1 MCILGTV
8 DDLELLDPVQ
18 VVQCGHQW
26 VVSLLSLLVALSFVL
41 VGEDGVRFVQQ
52 EGQSG
57 VSQLH
62 LGRNVR
68 GLAPGVGSGQ
78 PSGRS

>member
-1 MCILGTV
+1 M

-18 VVQCGHQW
+18 VVQRGHQR

-57 VSQLH
+57 TSQLH
-62 LGRNVR
+62 LGQNVTE